1 MSGSRIPRFARLG
14 SLLALGAF
22 GVHQARYLLAFGP
35 DSGEQ
40 LSHQGHDYLAGAV
53 PFLAGLA
60 LAVLIATVLGARPG
74 SRLARATQP
83 RRALSYAVAML
94 AIYCCQELIE
104 GTLAPGHPAGP
115 DALLAAAGWTALPLA
130 LLFGGLVALAM
141 RALEGIEAALAAPAR
156 ESARRL
162 PPRTKGVPL
171 TGRSPSRLLSPL
183 AFGLARR
190 PIRLAARRG
199 TL

>member
-35 DSGEQ
+35 ESGEQ

-53 PFLAGLA
+53 PYLAGLA
-60 LAVLIATVLGARPG
+60 LAALVATLLGSRPG
-74 SRLARATQP
+74 SRPARASWP

-94 AIYCCQELIE
+94 AIYSCQELIE
-104 GTLAPGHPAGP
+104 GAFGPGHPAGP
-115 DALLAAAGWTALPLA
+115 DALLAAAGWIALPLA
-130 LLFGGLVALAM
+130 LLFGGLAALAM
-141 RALEGIEAALAAPAR
+141 RALEQIEAALAAPAR
-156 ESARRL
+156 ASARRL
-162 PPRTKGVPL
+162 PPRTTGVPRL
-171 TGRSPSRLLSPL
+171 GRSPSRLLSPL

-190 PIRLAARRG
+190 PPPRPVHAH
-199 TL
+199 